1 MDGLI
6 LGEIPMIQSIYI
18 VSEAGETLAAIT
30 LSDFKLDEVMFGGFL
45 SAIQMFSQQMS
56 GKAVKEM
63 SMESYRLIIA
73 DAKKGFVVTVHE
85 RDDTDAVALNKKILA
100 VVDENMQVII
110 TEEFLDQVKQAAAET
125 TESKSKADD
134 WASKML

>member
-1 MDGLI
+1 
-6 LGEIPMIQSIYI
+6 MIQSIYI
-18 VSEAGETLAAIT
+18 VSDAGETLAAIT

-85 RDDTDAVALNKKILA
+85 RDDSNAVDINKKILA
-100 VVDENMQVII
+100 VVDDNIQAII
-110 TEEFLDQVKQAAAET
+110 TDDILDLVKEAAAKT
-125 TESKSKADD
+125 PVTGRADKLLKT
-134 WASKML
+134 AA